1 MSTITAI
8 FEPDADGTVHVPVP
22 AEWRHLPIKVTA
34 EMEPAGDPTSSAYGS
49 EWMNSF
55 GSIQDSDF
63 EAPPRCASRAIEPL
77 SGK

>member
-34 EMEPAGDPTSSAYGS
+34 EMEPAGDDGLHEPHKRLKG
-49 EWMNSF
+49 F
-55 GSIQDSDF
+55 GCLRGKIAMSPDF
-63 EAPPRCASRAIEPL
+63 NDPL
-77 SGK
+77 DDFAGYR